1 MQSAGGSFGNYHLER
16 LVGRGGMGEVWLARD
31 RAGSTVALKVL
42 SAAYSADPGYRRRF
56 EREARLGGQVRHP
69 HIVPIGAF
77 GEVDGHLFLEMAYI
91 EGVDLATR
99 LRSGALAL
107 ARAVE
112 VIAQAAEALDA
123 AHSAGLVHRDVKPGN
138 ILEDTTGFVYL
149 IDFGIARAADG
160 SALTATGLVV
170 GTLGYMAPERF
181 TGTAEASSDVYS
193 LACVLYES
201 LTGSLP
207 YGDGDPAQQMHA
219 HLMSEPPRAS
229 RAARGVP
236 PALDAVIA
244 RGMAKEPGER
254 YASAGEFAAAAC
266 AALGWPVSAQPAPPV
281 GDPARSGSRPLTRVM
296 TAVGPPP
303 TLVEPRPTPQT
314 PEPRIFSPAPA
325 AHPGPWRKLLVRRW
339 LPVAAGL
346 ALVAA
351 AALWLASGVLG
362 SDSAPITTTSAAAP
376 TDSLPSSTVGQP
388 PVPAGAVRDGN
399 FAFTVAEVVSNVSR
413 TGSGNPGGSY
423 TIVTLTVTNV
433 SQRGQVFRI
442 ADQRLIT
449 AAGRSIAPDA
459 TATTQF
465 NPSHNGV
472 DQIDPGSTRT
482 IRLAFDLPGKD
493 NNGKKNDKKN
503 DVPSQLVL
511 HGAPSSPG
519 VTVPVG

>member
-1 MQSAGGSFGNYHLER
+1 
-16 LVGRGGMGEVWLARD
+16 MGEVWLARD
-31 RAGSTVALKVL
+31 RTGSAVALKVL

-56 EREARLGGQVRHP
+56 EREARLGAQVRNP
-69 HIVPIGAF
+69 HIVPIRAF

-99 LRSGALAL
+99 LRSGALVP

-123 AHSAGLVHRDVKPGN
+123 AHAAGLVHRDVKPGN
-138 ILEDTTGFVYL
+138 ILEDTSGFVYL

-160 SALTATGLVV
+160 AALTATGLVV
-170 GTLGYMAPERF
+170 GTMGYMAPERF
-181 TGTAEASSDVYS
+181 TGTAEARSDVYS
-193 LACVLYES
+193 LACVLYET
-201 LTGSLP
+201 LTGNLP

-266 AALGWPVSAQPAPPV
+266 AALGWPASAQPTPPV
-281 GDPARSGSRPLTRVM
+281 ADPATSGPHPLTRVM

-303 TLVEPRPTPQT
+303 TLAATRPAPQT
-314 PEPRIFSPAPA
+314 PEPRTFSPAPV
-325 AHPGPWRKLLVRRW
+325 AHPDPRRKLLARRW
-339 LPVAAGL
+339 LPIAAGL
-346 ALVAA
+346 ALAAA
-351 AALWLASGVLG
+351 AALWLLSGVLG
-362 SDSAPITTTSAAAP
+362 SDSAPGTTTRAASAAAS
-376 TDSLPSSTVGQP
+376 TDSLPPSTGGQP
-388 PVPAGAVRDGN
+388 PDPAGAVRDGN
-399 FAFTVAEVVSNVSR
+399 FAFTVTEVVSNVSR
-413 TGSGNPGGSY
+413 TGSVHPGGSY

-433 SQRGQVFRI
+433 FQREQVFRI

-449 AAGRSIAPDA
+449 AAGRSLVPDA
-459 TATTQF
+459 TATTEL
-465 NPSHNGV
+465 NPSRNGV
-472 DQIDPGSTRT
+472 DQIGPGSTRT
-482 IRLAFDLPGKD
+482 IRLTFDLPSKD
-493 NNGKKNDKKN
+493 KNGKKNDKKN

>member
-1 MQSAGGSFGNYHLER
+1 
-16 LVGRGGMGEVWLARD
+16 
-31 RAGSTVALKVL
+31 LKVL

-56 EREARLGGQVRHP
+56 EREARLGAQVRNP
-69 HIVPIGAF
+69 HIVPIRAF

-99 LRSGALAL
+99 LRSGALVP

-123 AHSAGLVHRDVKPGN
+123 AHAAGLVHRDVKPGN
-138 ILEDTTGFVYL
+138 ILEDTSGFMYL

-160 SALTATGLVV
+160 TALTATGLVV
-170 GTLGYMAPERF
+170 GTMGYMAPERF
-181 TGTAEASSDVYS
+181 TGTAEARSDVYS
-193 LACVLYES
+193 LACVLYET
-201 LTGSLP
+201 LTGNLP
-207 YGDGDPAQQMHA
+207 YGDGDPAQQMRA

-266 AALGWPVSAQPAPPV
+266 AAVGWPASAQPTPPV
-281 GDPARSGSRPLTRVM
+281 ADPATSGPHPLTRVM

-303 TLVEPRPTPQT
+303 TRPAPQT
-314 PEPRIFSPAPA
+314 PEPRTFSPAPV
-325 AHPGPWRKLLVRRW
+325 AHPDPRRKLLARRW
-339 LPVAAGL
+339 LPVAGGL

-351 AALWLASGVLG
+351 AALWLLSGVLG
-362 SDSAPITTTSAAAP
+362 SDSVPGTTTRAASTAAS
-376 TDSLPSSTVGQP
+376 TDSLPPSTGGQP
-388 PVPAGAVRDGN
+388 PGPAGAVRDGN
-399 FAFTVAEVVSNVSR
+399 FAFTVTEVVSNVSR
-413 TGSGNPGGSY
+413 TGSVTAGGSY

-433 SQRGQVFRI
+433 FQREQVFRI

-449 AAGRSIAPDA
+449 AVGRSLVPDP
-459 TATTQF
+459 TATTEL
-465 NPSHNGV
+465 NPSRNGV

-482 IRLAFDLPGKD
+482 IRLAFDLPSKD
-493 NNGKKNDKKN
+493 KNGKKNDKKN